1 MCPRLVLLC
10 IRFFFFSSHTA
21 KAAGDTL
28 QFYKRV
34 YPAGSQHR
42 KSADNDGNE
51 VCRVVN
57 YLKFSC
63 EVN

>member
-10 IRFFFFSSHTA
+10 IRFFSSHTA

-42 KSADNDGNE
+42 KRASNDGNG
-51 VCRVVN
+51 VRRVVN
-57 YLKFSC
+57 YLKFSRD
-63 EVN
+63 VN